1 MNIDMLND
9 NSFGKKK
16 GSRALD
22 EILVLAEMEFQDI
35 LNNELNLQTFGRE
48 NPSFAS
54 LVFNPFIEDE
64 LYLYPFEKTVLHVIE
79 AVACDYIHEGH
90 YHCAGECSGSQHS
103 DMEIEYDPHERS
115 FIFGNSLTLMYQVG
129 KRELS
134 YTINVKFD
142 NRAFQQEAAC
152 QRLIQSIEEVT
163 YNELKR
169 MKENENN

>member
-9 NSFGKKK
+9 NSFGKKM
-16 GSRALD
+16 GSRTLN
-22 EILVLAEMEFQDI
+22 EILELAEMEFQDI

-54 LVFNPFIEDE
+54 LVLNPFVEDE
-64 LYLYPFEKTVLHVIE
+64 LYLYPFEKAVLHVIE

-90 YHCAGECSGSQHS
+90 YHCADECSGSRHY

-129 KRELS
+129 KRELF
-134 YTINVKFD
+134 YTIYVNFD
-142 NRAFQQEAAC
+142 HRTFQQESEC
-152 QRLIQSIEEVT
+152 QRFTKAIEEAT
-163 YNELKR
+163 YNALKR
-169 MKENENN
+169 TMGNA